1 MRFVR
6 LSLVFL
12 LCAAARAAG
21 PHLSIDAAAANGSV
35 RVEWYGEGGVN
46 YALQRSPDPAFDAG
60 TASTYHLGHQEMLP
74 VEETLSD
81 GQAFFRVQVQ
91 PESAGVGVAK
101 SGPHAGTLVAYNE
114 SGLQEPLCAFGVNYY
129 DAFTRYIA
137 DSNDTSFVEGFAYL
151 QTNNIPVARVLCAG
165 FWPKNWD
172 LYFADRDEY
181 FRRLDTFVEQAEEHQ
196 IGLIID
202 FFWAMVSVGELVDDA
217 VDAGILVAGE
227 DFVPVDPLNTDVY
240 GELTCAEYKTAL
252 GRPDSGSNAL
262 IEHYTRE
269 LVERYAASPA
279 IWGWEFG
286 NEYNLGVD
294 HPNLTAM
301 RDRPGGPTWQGMM
314 LTETTN
320 DTAVLPAWTGPDD
333 LTRADV
339 LVAKTLFAETVR
351 SIDTWR
357 LIVSGDSSPRSS
369 AYRNWTEHAWTPFD
383 TRTEN
388 GLVMPVDNPSP
399 MDTVTVHFYPGASNS
414 SPVVYFPNDDPV
426 TNQWL
431 TGQYQELMDHYQLQ
445 SGLID
450 RPLVVGEWGA
460 AGDGT
465 TDDEKQ
471 TFHRMVQAL
480 IDSGVQLSLL
490 WTFDNRNSGQTSDWW
505 VNPGTDKEYQLT
517 NDDPDLWDLK
527 QANLKYGQ
535 W

>member
-1 MRFVR
+1 L
-6 LSLVFL
+6 LSLVLFF
-12 LCAAARAAG
+12 CAAVNGAV
-21 PHLSIDAAAANGSV
+21 PQLSIAAATNGSV

-46 YALQRSPDPAFDAG
+46 YALRRSSDPAFDSG
-60 TASTYHLGHQEMLP
+60 TQSTYHLGNQETLP
-74 VEETLSD
+74 VEEALS
-81 GQAFFRVQVQ
+81 GERAFFRVEAQ
-91 PESAGVGVAK
+91 SASPGIGVAT
-101 SGPHAGTLVAYNE
+101 SGSYAGALVHYDE
-114 SGLQEPLCAFGVNYY
+114 SGAQAPLCAFGVNYY
-129 DAFTRYIA
+129 DAFTRYIS

-165 FWPKNWD
+165 FWPKNWE
-172 LYFADRDEY
+172 LYFSDRDEY
-181 FRRLDTFVEQAEEHQ
+181 FRRLDYFVEQAEEHEV
-196 IGLIID
+196 GLIVD
-202 FFWAMVSVGELVDDA
+202 FFWAIVSVGELVDDA
-217 VDAGILVAGE
+217 VDAGILVAGQ
-227 DFVPVDPLNTDVY
+227 DFTPPDPLNTNVY
-240 GELTCAEYKTAL
+240 GESTYAEYKTAL
-252 GRPDSGSNAL
+252 GRQDSGSNAL

-294 HPNLTAM
+294 HPNMTAM

-314 LTETTN
+314 LVETTN
-320 DTAVLPAWTGPDD
+320 DLAVLPAWTGPDD

-339 LVAKTLFAETVR
+339 LVAKQVFADTVR

-357 LIVSGDSSPRSS
+357 LIMSGDSSPRSS
-369 AYRNWTEHAWTPFD
+369 AYHNWTEHTWGMD

-399 MDTVTVHFYPGASNS
+399 MDTVTVHFYPGSTNS
-414 SPVVYFPNDDPV
+414 SPVVYFPKDDPV

-431 TGQYQELMDHYQLQ
+431 TGQYQELMTYYRQEAALR
-445 SGLID
+445 D

-460 AGDGT
+460 TGDGT
-465 TDDEKQ
+465 TADEKL

-480 IDSGVQLSLL
+480 IDSDVQLSLL
-490 WTFDNRNSGQTSDWW
+490 WTFDNRNSGQTSSWW

-527 QANLKYGQ
+527 QANQEHGQ